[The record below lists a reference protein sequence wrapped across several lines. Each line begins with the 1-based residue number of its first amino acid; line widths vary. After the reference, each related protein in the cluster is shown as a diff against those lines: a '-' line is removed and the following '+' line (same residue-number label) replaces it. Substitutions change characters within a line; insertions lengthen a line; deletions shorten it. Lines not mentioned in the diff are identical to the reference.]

1 MLTIH
6 RTYSEVT
13 PESAESGEDSD
24 SGSIGTE
31 SVTFRELVELLREH
45 PVPSSWPTDGTRW
58 DWFSTYS
65 FVTDYQSLTERIESI
80 HFDHSNPSRLE
91 KYWRKAIQLAFK
103 RNR

>member
-13 PESAESGEDSD
+13 PESAEDGEDSD

-31 SVTFRELVELLREH
+31 SVTFRELVNLLREH
-45 PVPSSWPTDGTRW
+45 PVPSSWPTEGTRR
-58 DWFSTYS
+58 DWFSTHSY
-65 FVTDYQSLTERIESI
+65 VTDYREGTERIESI

-103 RNR
+103 RK